1 MSGGHESSPDTKQPA
16 AKQEPPPL
24 IQSHP
29 EALVG
34 AADAIPTSSPSFTA
48 QTIPVVTTAANAV
61 APGEP
66 ASNVVAMPMG
76 VAWQPSMLQPLKIRP
91 LPVPPPSI
99 TIPPPVDVKG
109 LETTDVSMTPRPPG
123 FNPAMTLAD
132 GTNPAFV
139 TPAFGQFPVQ
149 AGASAEGEGGKMLSP
164 LKVNVALRP
173 KPTETSDA
181 SPVPPVVVKDL
192 HFDPRYQIPETWP
205 FETSNNVYAML
216 IHPSQ
221 KTDLSYQQMLAAKGL
236 VNPLMHLQQQQ
247 QQEQSFLLHHPGF
260 PLQASPIGTRMQPFY
275 PQQTT
280 PIAVHGAHQIA
291 VPHLNSGFP
300 SPFSPTASLS
310 AINLSDIMMAGD
322 PGLILPPNSPTN
334 ILKHLLPPI
343 VPQHLSLNVK
353 DITLNELR
361 PHFNKPMAVVAKELG
376 VCITLMKKICRRN
389 GLVRWPHRRIR
400 SLVNRITSLQVIA
413 GNASDAEQKRFHSQ
427 IAALRE
433 ELSAVIEN
441 PNEKSRKAQADAKA
455 RSPSLRA
462 CADET
467 GEDEDGHAEGDEDD
481 DEEILITEEVDEK
494 LNAGDLISPT
504 APASSSS
511 SVGAP
516 LNTSP
521 DRSAL
526 LKAVHEDDDGKD
538 PSTDLIAVRDNE
550 ELGSH
555 SKKRKEFASQNL
567 PPPPIK
573 IPCHRDQQRTCHRG
587 SNALES
593 PFRNETDGGGD
604 QVGGEVPG
612 EDASDGDLER
622 PSSTTSTSSKRG
634 SISSILCDPNE

>member
-1 MSGGHESSPDTKQPA
+1 MSGGHESAPDAMQPV
-16 AKQEPPPL
+16 AKQEPTP
-24 IQSHP
+24 
-29 EALVG
+29 
-34 AADAIPTSSPSFTA
+34 AADAVP
-48 QTIPVVTTAANAV
+48 AV
-61 APGEP
+61 APNAMTQTVPVTTTTATPSEP
-66 ASNVVAMPMG
+66 ASSLVTAPMG
-76 VAWQPSMLQPLKIRP
+76 GAWQPNTLQPLKIRP
-91 LPVPPPSI
+91 LPVPAPSI

-109 LETTDVSMTPRPPG
+109 LGAADVSMTPRPPDL
-123 FNPAMTLAD
+123 NAAMTLAG
-132 GTNPAFV
+132 GTNPAFMV
-139 TPAFGQFPVQ
+139 PALGQFPVQ
-149 AGASAEGEGGKMLSP
+149 AGTAAEGEGGKMLSP

-173 KPTETSDA
+173 KPTEMSDT
-181 SPVPPVVVKDL
+181 SPVPPAVVKDL

-221 KTDLSYQQMLAAKGL
+221 QLDLSYQQMLAAKGI
-236 VNPLMHLQQQQ
+236 VSPLMHLQQQQ
-247 QQEQSFLLHHPGF
+247 EQPFLLRHPGL

-275 PQQTT
+275 PQQTIGT
-280 PIAVHGAHQIA
+280 PNPHQIA
-291 VPHLNSGFP
+291 VPYLNSGLP

-310 AINLSDIMMAGD
+310 AINLSDIMMVGD
-322 PGLILPPNSPTN
+322 PGLFLPPNSPTN

-343 VPQHLSLNVK
+343 VPQHLGLNVK

-413 GNASDAEQKRFHSQ
+413 GNASDAEQKRFLSQ

-433 ELSAVIEN
+433 ELSAVIQN

-455 RSPSLRA
+455 RSPSLRS
-462 CADET
+462 CADEA
-467 GEDEDGHAEGDEDD
+467 GEDDEDGHAEGDEDD
-481 DEEILITEEVDEK
+481 DEEMLMAEEDDEK
-494 LNAGDLISPT
+494 LNAADLLSST

-516 LNTSP
+516 LNSSP
-521 DRSAL
+521 DRSAF
-526 LKAVHEDDDGKD
+526 LKVVHKDDARKDQDTKFAAVC
-538 PSTDLIAVRDNE
+538 DNE
-550 ELGSH
+550 DLGAN
-555 SKKRKEFASQNL
+555 SKKRKEFVSQNM

-573 IPCHRDQQRTCHRG
+573 IPCHRAQQRTCRHDSSALG
-587 SNALES
+587 SPS
-593 PFRNETDGGGD
+593 QNETDGGGD
-604 QVGGEVPG
+604 QVGGKSQG
-612 EDASDGDLER
+612 EDAPDGDLER

>member
-1 MSGGHESSPDTKQPA
+1 
-16 AKQEPPPL
+16 
-24 IQSHP
+24 
-29 EALVG
+29 
-34 AADAIPTSSPSFTA
+34 
-48 QTIPVVTTAANAV
+48 
-61 APGEP
+61 
-66 ASNVVAMPMG
+66 MPMG

-99 TIPPPVDVKG
+99 AIPPPVDVKG

-123 FNPAMTLAD
+123 FNPAMTLAG
-132 GTNPAFV
+132 GTNSAFV
-139 TPAFGQFPVQ
+139 APAFGQFPVQ

-164 LKVNVALRP
+164 LEVNIALRP

-205 FETSNNVYAML
+205 FETSNNIYAML

-247 QQEQSFLLHHPGF
+247 QEQPFLLHHPGF

-400 SLVNRITSLQVIA
+400 SLVNRITSLQMMKH
-413 GNASDAEQKRFHSQ
+413 GG
-427 IAALRE
+427 
-433 ELSAVIEN
+433 ELN
-441 PNEKSRKAQADAKA
+441 LADK
-455 RSPSLRA
+455 P
-462 CADET
+462 
-467 GEDEDGHAEGDEDD
+467 
-481 DEEILITEEVDEK
+481 
-494 LNAGDLISPT
+494 
-504 APASSSS
+504 APSSS
-511 SVGAP
+511 SVGTP

-521 DRSAL
+521 NRSAL
-526 LKAVHEDDDGKD
+526 LKAVHEDDNGKD
-538 PSTDLIAVRDNE
+538 PSTNLIAVRDNE

-555 SKKRKEFASQNL
+555 SKKRKEFVSQNL

-573 IPCHRDQQRTCHRG
+573 VPCHRDQQRTCHRG

-593 PFRNETDGGGD
+593 PFRNETDGGDD